1 VSNQHAVHDPLL
13 RYLIRPHGRIEG
25 FHGEDWHHKLNRFLH
40 DNRTQTVLNVLL
52 LVDVILIIIGIQ
64 LEIAFLETEIHDLE
78 EACEHRPLPLECPS
92 HPGDANLEKAF
103 EDVEY
108 DSHLDRLK
116 TTTINNNYYFVSRV
130 SLL

>member
-1 VSNQHAVHDPLL
+1 MKTELCCFGFLSLHLPKSHHLFVSANGQWKGVVSNQHAVHDPLL

-64 LEIAFLETEIHDLE
+64 LEIAFLETEVI
-78 EACEHRPLPLECPS
+78 
-92 HPGDANLEKAF
+92 EK
-103 EDVEY
+103 
-108 DSHLDRLK
+108 SCCLIL
-116 TTTINNNYYFVSRV
+116 
-130 SLL
+130 